1 MDLVFSYMVSYLKPA
16 WLVRGPSE
24 PRLMTLKGN
33 LTFGDHILHRFRV
46 RQASTRLMSHAY
58 SIPSGHGNIAVEHI
72 F

>member
-33 LTFGDHILHRFRV
+33 LTHI
-46 RQASTRLMSHAY
+46 
-58 SIPSGHGNIAVEHI
+58 GKEHMAHPGP